1 MSKYIIKGHI
11 AKVINTFS
19 LEDIPTKLI
28 YVNDEKVG
36 FYQSGWYSKEKKLS
50 ISTSNEELRKL
61 GVQNWDGDLYDIEF
75 SDDKDLLSF
84 IFGGLKISSVVA
96 VESFQELPDLTLT
109 LDNAEAKKRG
119 LEILKETTLAL
130 MEDKVNSPSHYNHGE
145 IECIDA
151 ITAALTPDELK
162 GFVRGNVI
170 KYLWRMEHKGGL
182 EDLKKAQW
190 YLDYLIKKLEG
201 TGLDWY
207 SPVAK
212 KPSAGDKVLFILKGK
227 ELVSKNAIAGYFCP
241 NLFKAYSGEYWGVE
255 DVEMWAKAK

>member
-11 AKVINTFS
+11 SAKVINTFS

-36 FYQSGWYSKEKKLS
+36 FYQSGWYSKKKKLS

-61 GVQNWDGDLYDIEF
+61 GVQNWDGDLLYDIEF

-151 ITAALTPDELK
+151 IASALSLDELK
-162 GFVRGNVI
+162 GFVKGNVI
-170 KYLWRMEHKGGL
+170 KYLWRANRKEKEI
-182 EDLKKAQW
+182 EDLKKSAVV
-190 YLDYLIKKLEG
+190 L
-201 TGLDWY
+201 GL
-207 SPVAK
+207 
-212 KPSAGDKVLFILKGK
+212 F
-227 ELVSKNAIAGYFCP
+227 N
-241 NLFKAYSGEYWGVE
+241 
-255 DVEMWAKAK
+255 

>member
-1 MSKYIIKGHI
+1 MKQDLKRVYCEEIKDLSSVMENLTSFIRESRDKGQASDAHI
-11 AKVINTFS
+11 SALDSIFC
-19 LEDIPTKLI
+19 LTKLLVEEVLEEI
-28 YVNDEKVG
+28 NYDQRAEKSVDDWKKNLMDLPDVKVKEFGSREEIQEYVHGLFENKVG
-36 FYQSGWYSKEKKLS
+36 
-50 ISTSNEELRKL
+50 
-61 GVQNWDGDLYDIEF
+61 D
-75 SDDKDLLSF
+75 
-84 IFGGLKISSVVA
+84 
-96 VESFQELPDLTLT
+96 
-109 LDNAEAKKRG
+109 
-119 LEILKETTLAL
+119 
-130 MEDKVNSPSHYNHGE
+130 DKVNNPSHYNHGE

-227 ELVSKNAIAGYFCP
+227 ELVSKNAIVGYFYP

>member
-11 AKVINTFS
+11 SAKVINTFS

-36 FYQSGWYSKEKKLS
+36 FYQSGWYSKKKKLS

-61 GVQNWDGDLYDIEF
+61 GVQNWDGDLLYDIEF

-151 ITAALTPDELK
+151 IASALSLDELK
-162 GFVRGNVI
+162 GFVKGNVI
-170 KYLWRMEHKGGL
+170 KYLWRANRKEKEI
-182 EDLKKAQW
+182 EDLKKARW
-190 YLDYLIKKLEG
+190 YLDYLINKLEE
-201 TGLDWY
+201 
-207 SPVAK
+207 K
-212 KPSAGDKVLFILKGK
+212 
-227 ELVSKNAIAGYFCP
+227 
-241 NLFKAYSGEYWGVE
+241 
-255 DVEMWAKAK
+255 

>member
-1 MSKYIIKGHI
+1 MKSKSKANKENLSPDYAIPATLELIKKGLDVALFPTTTTRLKKMSEYIIKGHI
-11 AKVINTFS
+11 SAEVINTFS

-61 GVQNWDGDLYDIEF
+61 GVQNWDGDLLYDIEF

-109 LDNAEAKKRG
+109 LDNAEAEKRG
-119 LEILKETTLAL
+119 LEILKETALAL
-130 MEDKVNSPSHYNHGE
+130 MEDKVNNPAHYNNGE

-151 ITAALTPDELK
+151 IASALSLDELK

-170 KYLWRMEHKGGL
+170 KYLWRTEHKGGL
-182 EDLKKAQW
+182 EDLKKARW
-190 YLDYLIKKLEG
+190 YLDYLINKLEE
-201 TGLDWY
+201 
-207 SPVAK
+207 K
-212 KPSAGDKVLFILKGK
+212 
-227 ELVSKNAIAGYFCP
+227 
-241 NLFKAYSGEYWGVE
+241 
-255 DVEMWAKAK
+255 